1 MAVNTNNNT
10 RKGAVKKRS
19 QYYNEAKKT
28 YLKRDKETGRF
39 ISGKSTPYKG
49 VSKENAKNSSSKT
62 KSKKKSSKK
71 IDKKSSKKSSK
82 RRGLGSGGSRKKS

>member
-10 RKGAVKKRS
+10 RKGAVNNRS
-19 QYYNEAKKT
+19 HYYNEAKKT
-28 YLKRDKETGRF
+28 YLNRDKETGRF

-49 VSKENAKNSSSKT
+49 VSKENAKNSISKI
-62 KSKKKSSKK
+62 KSKKSSKKSSKK
-71 IDKKSSKKSSK
+71 IDKKSSK

>member
-19 QYYNEAKKT
+19 QYYNEDKNT
-28 YLKRDKETGRF
+28 YLKRDRETGRF

-49 VSKENAKNSSSKT
+49 VSKENPKNSSSKT
-62 KSKKKSSKK
+62 KSKKSFKK
-71 IDKKSSKKSSK
+71 IDKKSSKKTSR
-82 RRGLGSGGSRKKS
+82 RRGLGGGRRSKKC

>member
-19 QYYNEAKKT
+19 QYYNEDKNT
-28 YLKRDKETGRF
+28 YLKRDRETGRF

-49 VSKENAKNSSSKT
+49 VSKENPKNSSSKT
-62 KSKKKSSKK
+62 KSKKSSKK
-71 IDKKSSKKSSK
+71 TSR
-82 RRGLGSGGSRKKS
+82 RRGLVRERKCKKC

>member
-49 VSKENAKNSSSKT
+49 VSKENAKNSISKIR
-62 KSKKKSSKK
+62 SKKSSKK
-71 IDKKSSKKSSK
+71 IDKKSSKKK
-82 RRGLGSGGSRKKS
+82 KALVRERKCKKC